1 MFNFTSRRIASLTAA
16 AVLLV
21 SACGSA
27 PTPEKTANDAPETPP
42 PATAVA
48 KAAQVD
54 EKAAPAPAGAPAPEP
69 TVAAAATP
77 PPAPAPEPEPV
88 AVNGGWVFKKKLPAV
103 GASALEK
110 ESSAMSMNMAI
121 TLKGAKTEK
130 LVMVDNTKIERTVE
144 VLAVS
149 ADAVTKIKVTYKS
162 YEATKTKNGADEP
175 GKVSLAGKS
184 YIVESA
190 GGTTTVTT
198 PEGGAPPAD
207 EVKAVKKQFKSLGR
221 PDSLSKSLPDTPIKV
236 GDRVDS
242 VADGLKDLFKEDQ
255 SGKEKVTVSKAAV
268 KLTAVKDTPAGKVGV
283 FEYSFDLAIDVQLMI
298 VKMPAKGVAEIRIRD
313 GAPLHI
319 TMKSPLTISGSS
331 VGKVTGTGQADMD
344 MTREMK

>member
-16 AVLLV
+16 TVWLV

-27 PTPEKTANDAPETPP
+27 PAPEKTANDAPQTPP
-42 PATAVA
+42 AETAA
-48 KAAQVD
+48 AAQVE
-54 EKAAPAPAGAPAPEP
+54 EKAAPQPAGAPAPE
-69 TVAAAATP
+69 TTVAVAAAAA
-77 PPAPAPEPEPV
+77 PAPEPEPEPV

-110 ESSAMSMNMAI
+110 ESTAMGMNMSI
-121 TLKGAKTEK
+121 TPKAGAKAEK
-130 LVMVDNTKIERTVE
+130 LVMVDNAKIERTVE

-149 ADAVTKIKVTYKS
+149 ADAVTKVKVSYKS
-162 YEATKTKNGADEP
+162 YETTKTKNGADEP

-184 YIVESA
+184 YVVEAA

-198 PEGGAPPAD
+198 ADGGAPPAD

-221 PDSLSKSLPDTPIKV
+221 PDSLSKALPDTPIKV

-242 VADGLKDLFKEDQ
+242 VAEGLKDRIKEDEG
-255 SGKEKVTVSKAAV
+255 GKEKVTVSKAVV

-283 FEYSFDLAIDVQLMI
+283 FEYSFDLAIDVQIMV

-319 TMKSPLTISGSS
+319 TMKASLTISGSS
-331 VGKVTGTGQADMD
+331 VGKVTGTGQADMS